1 MDKVL
6 RILHLEDDPDYSDL
20 VKAMLEKDGLRVELV
35 LAGDYADFIA
45 ALGTAPF
52 DIILAD
58 YSLPSCTGLEALQ
71 AARQMCPDTPVLLI
85 SGAIGEHAA
94 IESLRCGAADCVLKQ
109 WPERLVPAVRRA
121 LREAEERGQRKAL
134 EAQLRQ
140 AQKMEEIGQL
150 AGGVAHDF
158 NNLLVVIRGNA
169 EIVLMDPAKLSQ
181 ENRECLGQIIAAAE
195 RAANLTRQL
204 LVFSRK
210 QPMQFQ
216 PLNLNQVV
224 ENLSKMLNRIIG
236 ENIEVQCSY
245 EPHLPFVNADVGMME
260 QVLVNL
266 VVNARDAMPRGGRL
280 VITTQQTSFQPAD
293 APSHPE
299 ARAGQFVCLSVSDTG
314 TGIAPEHL
322 PHIFEPFFTT
332 KPLGKGTGL
341 GLATVYGIVKQHE
354 GWVGVSTQVGS
365 GAIFKIFLPA
375 VAPPAAGTETLQAE
389 QAGRGGSEGVL
400 LVEDDLAV
408 RLLTRRLLESSGYR
422 VWEATTGPEAL
433 ELWHHHVGEIDLLL
447 TDVVMPEGMTGHEL
461 AELVRAQKP
470 GLKVIFISGYG
481 ADATGKS
488 TEFIR
493 RTRRYFLQ
501 KPFPAA
507 ILLDTVRQCLDENL
521 AVTSPR
527 TGAS

>member
-1 MDKVL
+1 MDKIL

-121 LREAEERGQRKAL
+121 LREAEERAQRKAL
-134 EAQLRQ
+134 EAQLRH

-181 ENRECLGQIIAAAE
+181 ETRECLRQIIAAAE

-204 LVFSRK
+204 LAFSRK
-210 QPMQFQ
+210 QSMQFR
-216 PLNLNQVV
+216 PLGLNQVV

-236 ENIEVQCSY
+236 EDIESAVCQ
-245 EPHLPFVNADVGMME
+245 
-260 QVLVNL
+260 
-266 VVNARDAMPRGGRL
+266 RGRRHDG
-280 VITTQQTSFQPAD
+280 TG
-293 APSHPE
+293 
-299 ARAGQFVCLSVSDTG
+299 AGQPGRQCPRRHASGRQTG
-314 TGIAPEHL
+314 HYHAADQL
-322 PHIFEPFFTT
+322 PTSRC
-332 KPLGKGTGL
+332 PLTPG
-341 GLATVYGIVKQHE
+341 
-354 GWVGVSTQVGS
+354 
-365 GAIFKIFLPA
+365 GA
-375 VAPPAAGTETLQAE
+375 
-389 QAGRGGSEGVL
+389 RG
-400 LVEDDLAV
+400 AV
-408 RLLTRRLLESSGYR
+408 RL
-422 VWEATTGPEAL
+422 PER
-433 ELWHHHVGEIDLLL
+433 I
-447 TDVVMPEGMTGHEL
+447 GH
-461 AELVRAQKP
+461 RHRHRP
-470 GLKVIFISGYG
+470 GTF
-481 ADATGKS
+481 
-488 TEFIR
+488 
-493 RTRRYFLQ
+493 
-501 KPFPAA
+501 AA
-507 ILLDTVRQCLDENL
+507 HL
-521 AVTSPR
+521 
-527 TGAS
+527 

>member
-121 LREAEERGQRKAL
+121 LREAEERAQRKAL
-134 EAQLRQ
+134 EAQLRH

-181 ENRECLGQIIAAAE
+181 ETRECLGQIIAAAE

-204 LVFSRK
+204 LAFSRK
-210 QPMQFQ
+210 QSMQFR
-216 PLNLNQVV
+216 PLGLNQVV

-236 ENIEVQCSY
+236 EDIEVQCSY
-245 EPHLPFVNADVGMME
+245 DPHLPFGNADVGMME

-299 ARAGQFVCLSVSDTG
+299 ARAGQFVCLSVSD
-314 TGIAPEHL
+314 
-322 PHIFEPFFTT
+322 
-332 KPLGKGTGL
+332 KGTGL

-389 QAGRGGSEGVL
+389 QAGRGGSQGVL

-461 AELVRAQKP
+461 AEVVRAQKP
-470 GLKVIFISGYG
+470 ALKVIFISGYG